1 MLNTLII
8 VWRESLEAMLVIG
21 VLLAWIGR
29 QPDPER
35 LKRGLW
41 SGVGAGIALALVLG
55 FATFA
60 AQSQFAGTSLEAF
73 QLAMVLF
80 AAVLIVQMVMWMH
93 RHGRHMKRELEE
105 QAAQTTGAWGVAMVT
120 ALAVAREGGE
130 TVVFL
135 YGLGMEGNDGGL
147 AGMLAA
153 ATAGFALAAATSW
166 VVARGARFL
175 NYRTLFRASE
185 ILLLLIANS
194 LLANGIDRL
203 TGMDLLPP
211 LLDPAWDVST
221 LLDDTH
227 GVGRILADFAG
238 YRARPSGILLLA
250 GLAYWAFVL
259 WRLAR
264 LDRAPTPVPAN

>member
-29 QPDPER
+29 QPDPETLR
-35 LKRGLW
+35 RGLW
-41 SGVGAGIALALVLG
+41 TGVVAGIALAVALG

-60 AQSQFAGTSLEAF
+60 AQSQFAGASLETF
-73 QLAMVLF
+73 QLAMVFF

-105 QAAQTTGAWGVAMVT
+105 QAAQTTGAWGVATIT
-120 ALAVAREGGE
+120 ALSVAREGGE

-135 YGLGMEGNDGGL
+135 YGLGMEGGAQLLTMLGAAAAGL
-147 AGMLAA
+147 AL
-153 ATAGFALAAATSW
+153 TAATSW
-166 VVARGARFL
+166 IVARGARYL

-185 ILLLLIANS
+185 IMLLLIANA

-203 TGMDLLPP
+203 TGMDMLPP
-211 LLDPAWDVST
+211 LLDPAWDISA
-221 LLDDTH
+221 LLDDAH
-227 GVGRILADFAG
+227 GLGRILADFAG

-250 GLAYWAFVL
+250 VVAYWLFVT
-259 WRLAR
+259 WRMAR
-264 LDRAPTPVPAN
+264 LDRVPAPAAAR